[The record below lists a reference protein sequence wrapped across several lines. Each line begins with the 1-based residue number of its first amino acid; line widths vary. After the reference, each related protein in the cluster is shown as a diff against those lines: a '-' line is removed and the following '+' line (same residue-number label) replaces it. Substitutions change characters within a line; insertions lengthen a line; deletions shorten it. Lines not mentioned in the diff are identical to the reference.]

1 MPRLCQ
7 LALFDATDKSLFLNI
22 KTSIEVSRQTNMME
36 NKAHRGITSMDIK
49 RCMDIKSFIDII
61 KSMKTNNKIK

>member
-7 LALFDATDKSLFLNI
+7 LALFDATDKTLFLNI

-36 NKAHRGITSMDIK
+36 KHGYKEMHGYKEFYRYNKKYEDEQ
-49 RCMDIKSFIDII
+49 
-61 KSMKTNNKIK
+61 